1 MWCGV
6 VWCGMVRI
14 VTICEDVII
23 IFMLLFFIKGELL
36 QKRTYKSL
44 LYAASYTDQT
54 VSLSTL
60 FFEALYGR
68 NKLY

>member
-1 MWCGV
+1 MV
-6 VWCGMVRI
+6 RYGMVSI

-23 IFMLLFFIKGELL
+23 IFMLLFFIKGEL
-36 QKRTYKSL
+36 RTYKSS